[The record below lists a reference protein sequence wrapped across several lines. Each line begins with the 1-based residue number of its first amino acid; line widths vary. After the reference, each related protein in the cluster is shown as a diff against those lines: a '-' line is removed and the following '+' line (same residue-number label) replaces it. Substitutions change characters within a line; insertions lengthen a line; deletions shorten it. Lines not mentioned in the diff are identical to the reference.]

1 MDYSK
6 DGQAMENEKY
16 ALLKLHNPFKQA
28 LDEINRQY
36 LINSTYDIANFLH
49 QKVFFTPYY
58 EYSLHHA
65 LKKGMHG
72 EEWAREIAKGLCY
85 GLIYMHKQNM
95 AHRDI
100 KPGNIMLK
108 DANTPIIIDFGLCDT
123 KHPYNGT
130 SDYLAPE

>member
-1 MDYSK
+1 M
-6 DGQAMENEKY
+6 
-16 ALLKLHNPFKQA
+16 KQQTFS
-28 LDEINRQY
+28 I
-36 LINSTYDIANFLH
+36 
-49 QKVFFTPYY
+49 KK
-58 EYSLHHA
+58 YSLPPITNIPFI
-65 LKKGMHG
+65 MHWNKECTG
-72 EEWAREIAKGLCY
+72 KNGQEESPKACVMV
-85 GLIYMHKQNM
+85 IYMHKQKM